1 MLAAA
6 RARHDY
12 ALVDALTTAHAAL
25 FQLPQV
31 LAALELLDAR
41 RQRAAAERRLA
52 ALVEAGRGDSAR
64 AGALRARIAELARE
78 EPVGSLTRAVVRH
91 AKRWVRRLTPEQ
103 LVFYALTLPKEP
115 WRELANL
122 LHLAPSDFASIA
134 PKVNAPPVGEGDGV
148 HVADHV
154 EEEPALEAAAGAAAA
169 AGKEAGKEGVKE
181 ADEAEAKSAKE
192 DAEHEDKEQS
202 EENVSKMEEEQE
214 QSEHQEQKEQQRKE
228 QEPQKQERIKR
239 KNKREALKD
248 TFLGYVF
255 DERTASAESVLAQCE
270 RLSARNVGELVA
282 RYEIPYTFL
291 RTRVKPL
298 PAAVKPVVARQMP
311 LDTLIWY
318 HEELACPA
326 VNAVLRA
333 RLEAGER
340 PTLGYGK
347 LMERLLYF
355 AAQDLPFAALLL
367 PVAEASLRAIQL
379 ALDQP
384 VYCFGDASYS
394 MDVAIRCSTIIGSV
408 LASLTGA
415 PLRFFSDRVV
425 ALPHAPRTTRDVIDV
440 VRTVRADGLTAPACA
455 LWPLY
460 RARVAAKFVV
470 MVTDEGENVRAD
482 GEYWPTLYARYVR
495 DVAPDCT
502 AVFIS
507 FLGGGTEKGRMVAA
521 LEALGVS
528 RVIQFRL
535 EGSRPDLS
543 KLDTILGLLAAESSA
558 FEHQV
563 HVLEESLEAGGIP
576 AVMERLKAPLVV
588 QPSAQQEEEVPQ
600 EAAPEEVPPAQ
611 EEAAPEDAGDQGR
624 CVVCM
629 NRAARIAMLPC
640 GHLCCCDDC
649 ARDMTQCPVCRTPI
663 QKTQRIFS
671 AGV

>member
-1 MLAAA
+1 M
-6 RARHDY
+6 
-12 ALVDALTTAHAAL
+12 
-25 FQLPQV
+25 
-31 LAALELLDAR
+31 
-41 RQRAAAERRLA
+41 
-52 ALVEAGRGDSAR
+52 
-64 AGALRARIAELARE
+64 
-78 EPVGSLTRAVVRH
+78 
-91 AKRWVRRLTPEQ
+91 
-103 LVFYALTLPKEP
+103 
-115 WRELANL
+115 
-122 LHLAPSDFASIA
+122 
-134 PKVNAPPVGEGDGV
+134 
-148 HVADHV
+148 
-154 EEEPALEAAAGAAAA
+154 
-169 AGKEAGKEGVKE
+169 
-181 ADEAEAKSAKE
+181 
-192 DAEHEDKEQS
+192 
-202 EENVSKMEEEQE
+202 
-214 QSEHQEQKEQQRKE
+214 
-228 QEPQKQERIKR
+228 
-239 KNKREALKD
+239 KD

-588 QPSAQQEEEVPQ
+588 QPSVQQEEEAPQ